1 MKRSQITPWLGP
13 PRGHRVSSQTVPVR
27 LKCHVG
33 RSLGKEHPVGG
44 SCDSVVGDF
53 LEFNQANRGSLCV

>member
-33 RSLGKEHPVGG
+33 RSLGKEHPVGA
-44 SCDSVVGDF
+44 DHATKTEKQSVRKRTG
-53 LEFNQANRGSLCV
+53 RS